1 MTVLVHWGDA
11 TVLPRAQ
18 TVAGYLHFSRRV
30 QPFPDSKF
38 SGEMLPTKAY
48 YGRMASIPCQTFF
61 RITFGRS
68 FDQDTEQALEELQQ
82 KFAVLRKT
90 REASAMASATWN
102 GLFPLITLF
111 GFLRN
116 SFAKEEKLLGAHH
129 PGHEQQDASSNF
141 SAWTTN
147 LGGKEQ
153 VRRAKTEAWS
163 KWFWIETSWQVF
175 VVRPPRSTMGTN
187 DRFKDIQQLTCADFF
202 TSLDLGG
209 FPG

>member
-1 MTVLVHWGDA
+1 MPLYFQEPKQLLDIFTSLEESNLFLIQNSQVRCCWQKLTMVVCFHAMPNLFW
-11 TVLPRAQ
+11 
-18 TVAGYLHFSRRV
+18 
-30 QPFPDSKF
+30 
-38 SGEMLPTKAY
+38 
-48 YGRMASIPCQTFF
+48 
-61 RITFGRS
+61 ITFGLA

-90 REASAMASATWN
+90 REASAMASATKK
-102 GLFPLITLF
+102 GLFPLITLN

-116 SFAKEEKLLGAHH
+116 SFANDGKLLSAHH

-147 LGGKEQ
+147 LRGKEQ

-163 KWFWIETSWQVF
+163 TWFSIETSWQVF

-187 DRFKDIQQLTCADFF
+187 DGFKDIQ
-202 TSLDLGG
+202 
-209 FPG
+209 